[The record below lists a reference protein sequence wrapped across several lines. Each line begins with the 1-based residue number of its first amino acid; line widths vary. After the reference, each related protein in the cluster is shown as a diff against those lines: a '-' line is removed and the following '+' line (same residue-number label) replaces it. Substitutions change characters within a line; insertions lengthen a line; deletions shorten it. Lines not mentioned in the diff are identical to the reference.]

1 MIESSRHQQIVS
13 IREAQPSDAKAV
25 ARLADSI
32 DLALVDDPEDKGFL
46 AANYTET
53 DYKKFIETA
62 NFAFILE
69 AEEEVRV
76 SSEDLVE
83 HKRKELVGFLV
94 AYGSELVDAKDEFN
108 THVKEQIC
116 EKFVTASS
124 SNFLVPQGT
133 IPKKTLW
140 KLHV

>member
-108 THVKEQIC
+108 THHFKCV
-116 EKFVTASS
+116 FR
-124 SNFLVPQGT
+124 GY
-133 IPKKTLW
+133 
-140 KLHV
+140 LH